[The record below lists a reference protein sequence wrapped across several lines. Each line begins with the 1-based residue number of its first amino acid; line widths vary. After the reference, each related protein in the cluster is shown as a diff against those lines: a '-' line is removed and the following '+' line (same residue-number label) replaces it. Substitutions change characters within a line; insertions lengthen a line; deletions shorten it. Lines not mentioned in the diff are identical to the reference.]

1 MYPNKKKDSP
11 FYPHEEY
18 EKNITEFPT
27 VCETCLGPNPY
38 VRMQKF
44 PSGGTCHI
52 SRRPYTVFRWKAGSD
67 ARYKKTLKCCVCIGQ
82 RKLLSTLTEDSRK
95 SPNHEMVEKELNH
108 LKMRYPIWASR
119 YPQEELSRGS
129 NPPKTNHRT
138 YRDHAAKG

>member
-1 MYPNKKKDSP
+1 MGAHMTGVSQQKKDFS
-11 FYPHEEY
+11 FFSHEEH

-67 ARYKKTLKCCVCIGQ
+67 ARYKKTMKCCSCIRQ
-82 RKLLSTLTEDSRK
+82 RKLLNKLTGVENSRNSTT
-95 SPNHEMVEKELNH
+95 HEIVEREL
-108 LKMRYPIWASR
+108 
-119 YPQEELSRGS
+119 
-129 NPPKTNHRT
+129 
-138 YRDHAAKG
+138 